1 MSDDFDCPCCGAA
14 VQARA
19 NFCREC
25 GASDDSGWNE
35 DEVGFGDD
43 EDFDYDDYL
52 EREFAIEKPRSQAEQ
67 LRRMVTAGIILLV
80 CISLTLLSL
89 FGI

>member
-1 MSDDFDCPCCGAA
+1 M
-14 VQARA
+14 VRARA

-25 GASDDSGWNE
+25 GASDDSGWNVE
-35 DEVGFGDD
+35 EEGFADD

-52 EREFAIEKPRSQAEQ
+52 EREFAITKPKSQGEQ
-67 LRRMVTAGIILLV
+67 LRRTVTAAIIVLV
-80 CISLTLLSL
+80 CVSLTLLSL